1 MRVNVD
7 SITGHELFSPTATRE
22 NSNFM
27 TKRKE
32 ANRTMATSFANK
44 CLRVLATNQ

>member
-1 MRVNVD
+1 MQR
-7 SITGHELFSPTATRE
+7 SPYRHSK

-32 ANRTMATSFANK
+32 ANRTMATA
-44 CLRVLATNQ
+44 LRMDVSQVLLTNH

>member
-1 MRVNVD
+1 MQR
-7 SITGHELFSPTATRE
+7 SPYRHSK

-44 CLRVLATNQ
+44 CFEGARDKPVIFCV